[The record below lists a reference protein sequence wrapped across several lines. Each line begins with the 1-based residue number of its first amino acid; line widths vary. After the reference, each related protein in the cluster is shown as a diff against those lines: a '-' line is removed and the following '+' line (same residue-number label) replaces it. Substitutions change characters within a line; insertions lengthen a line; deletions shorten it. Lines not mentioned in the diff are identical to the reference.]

1 MSDRSPVTTLEEL
14 DRLDETEMV
23 EGYLD
28 GFNGGSEPG
37 GNHSK
42 AYWHGWRN
50 GASDRSGTSDSAQQR
65 LSHLIVERG
74 RSTLHPSSR

>member
-1 MSDRSPVTTLEEL
+1 MSERAPVTTLEEL
-14 DRLDETEMV
+14 DGLDDEEMV

-28 GFNGGSEPG
+28 GFKGGGEPG

-50 GASDRSGTSDSAQQR
+50 GAGDRNHTTDTAQQR
-65 LSHLIVERG
+65 LAHLIVERG
-74 RSTLHPSSR
+74 RLTLHPRSR